1 MEKTRRPYGLWTSPI
16 TPKSLAAD
24 TRLSD
29 VQWDSDGETLVWLEG
44 RSDQGVLVAK
54 RRGEAPRD
62 LTSDLSVRAGVGYG
76 GGDFTVSQGTVIFA
90 SGGRLYRQPL
100 SSGPAKPITPPFGE
114 AAAPAVSPD
123 GRWVLFVWSDGV
135 EDVVAIVDLDGRL
148 WPQKLASGH
157 DFYMQPRWHPSG
169 QKVAWIAWDHPR
181 MPWDGTVLELALL
194 DLADGRLPRVA
205 SVETIAGEKAVST
218 FQPEFS
224 PDGRSLAYVS
234 DERGIGSLHLYDL
247 ETRGARALTAGDEEF
262 SLPAWVQGLRT
273 YGFSPDGRGIIA
285 RASRDG
291 VDRMRRID
299 LETGAVEPLDD
310 NFGEYTRLQQV
321 VLSPT
326 EDAVA
331 AIAGAAA
338 IPARV
343 ITCTVAR
350 LQQPRVHAHS
360 STETVSPDDL
370 SIPEAVVWAA
380 PDGGKV
386 HGLYYAPKSAA
397 FLGEGLPPAIVVAHG
412 GPTDQATAGYH
423 ANTQF
428 FTTRGYGVLEVNYRG
443 STGYGRDYRQ
453 ALAGNW
459 GVLDVEDV
467 VSGARFLGE
476 TGRADRERIVVMGG
490 SAGGYTVL
498 RCLTQYP
505 STFKAAVSLYGI
517 SDLFSLAQDTHKFE
531 THYVDSLVGPL
542 PQAAA
547 LYRERSP
554 LFSAERIAGP
564 LALFQ
569 GEEDRVVPKSQS
581 DRIVASLRARGVPHE
596 YHVYPGEGHGW
607 RKAETIEAYYRDVER
622 FLREHVLFA

>member
-29 VQWDSDGETLVWLEG
+29 VEWDSDGETLVWLEG
-44 RSDQGVLVAK
+44 RSDRGVLVAK

-76 GGDFTVSQGTVIFA
+76 GGDFTVFQGTVFFV

-100 SSGPAKPITPPFGE
+100 ACGGPRPITPPCGE
-114 AAAPAVSPD
+114 AAGPVVSPD
-123 GRWVLFVWSDGV
+123 GKWVLFVHSDGV
-135 EDVVAIVDLDGRL
+135 EDVIAVVDVEGRF
-148 WPQKLASGH
+148 WPQKVAFGR

-169 QKVAWIAWDHPR
+169 EKIAWIAWDHPR
-181 MPWDGTVLELALL
+181 MPWDGTALELATL
-194 DLADGRLPRVA
+194 DLADGRLPSVTRVEA
-205 SVETIAGEKAVST
+205 IAGGEAVAV
-218 FQPEFS
+218 FQPEFA

-234 DERGIGSLHLYDL
+234 DERGTGSLHLYDL
-247 ETRGARALTAGDEEF
+247 EARGTRALTAGDEEF

-273 YGFSPDGRGIIA
+273 YGFSHDGLGLIA
-285 RASRDG
+285 RASKDG

-299 LETGAVEPLDD
+299 LETGAVESLDD

-321 VLSPT
+321 APSPT
-326 EDAVA
+326 ENAVA
-331 AIAGAAA
+331 VIAGAAT

-350 LQQPRVHAHS
+350 LQRPRTHVHS
-360 STETVSPDDL
+360 STETVSQDDL
-370 SIPEAVVWAA
+370 SIPEPVSWAA

-386 HGLYYAPKSAA
+386 HGLYYGPKNAA
-397 FLGEGLPPAIVVAHG
+397 FYGEGLPPAIVIAHG
-412 GPTDQATAGYH
+412 GPTDQYTAGYH

-428 FTTRGYGVLEVNYRG
+428 FTTRGYAILEVNYRG
-443 STGYGRDYRQ
+443 SSGYGRDYRQ

-476 TGRADRERIVVMGG
+476 SDRADRERIVVMGG

-498 RCLTQYP
+498 RCLTQHP
-505 STFKAAVSLYGI
+505 GTFKAAVSLYGI

-531 THYVDSLVGPL
+531 AHYVDSLVGPL
-542 PQAAA
+542 PQAAL

-554 LFSAERIAGP
+554 LFSAERITGP
-564 LALFQ
+564 VALFQ

-581 DRIVASLRARGVPHE
+581 DRIVASLKQRGVPHE
-596 YHVYPGEGHGW
+596 YHVYAKEGHGW

-622 FLREHVLFA
+622 FLREHVLYA